1 MSTAETARRKDEHAF
16 GVRKKVCAAS
26 SMGSK
31 EQGEVHLSMSVPLM
45 YLYLIIE
52 NDDSKSSLINS
63 INVKSKCIKV
73 NYIQS

>member
-1 MSTAETARRKDEHAF
+1 
-16 GVRKKVCAAS
+16 
-26 SMGSK
+26 MGSK

>member
-31 EQGEVHLSMSVPLM
+31 EQGEVHVSIDQRCAPSSVPLM

-52 NDDSKSSLINS
+52 DNDSKSSLINS
-63 INVKSKCIKV
+63 INVKNV
-73 NYIQS
+73 